1 LFSMNIGIIHM
12 GFFYSGGGEKTV
24 LQQAIHLERIGHEVT
39 VYAPIIQKDIF
50 PELQE
55 KVTCVEL
62 CDETP
67 KKMPLKT
74 AFSLI
79 WSSIK
84 KIKKNINRNQI
95 FITHGQPSAWIG
107 YRIKKEYK
115 VPYIAYLHQVNRFL
129 KPRKIDEQVGH
140 RTNKNLFAL
149 HMLSKNNPIIKEL
162 DNISIKKSSMI
173 ATNSIWIRKQI
184 KNHYDCDAM
193 VCYPGVDVDEFKP
206 KRKKTDP
213 IILTTNRHYPQKRL
227 DYLISCMT
235 RIVKDVP
242 EVKCFIT
249 GKRTHYTKELEILRR
264 KKDLQETVV
273 FTGFLDSHQL
283 VENYQRAATY
293 AFTSPEEDFGLGP
306 IEAAAC
312 GVPSVVWDHAG
323 PRETVVQGVTGFR
336 VEPYSIEKMAER
348 HVELLSDEKT
358 RTGMGK
364 NARKLAKQTFTWERH
379 ANRMNA
385 AIQKILS

>member
-1 LFSMNIGIIHM
+1 
-12 GFFYSGGGEKTV
+12 
-24 LQQAIHLERIGHEVT
+24 
-39 VYAPIIQKDIF
+39 
-50 PELQE
+50 
-55 KVTCVEL
+55 
-62 CDETP
+62 
-67 KKMPLKT
+67 
-74 AFSLI
+74 
-79 WSSIK
+79 
-84 KIKKNINRNQI
+84 
-95 FITHGQPSAWIG
+95 
-107 YRIKKEYK
+107 
-115 VPYIAYLHQVNRFL
+115 
-129 KPRKIDEQVGH
+129 
-140 RTNKNLFAL
+140 
-149 HMLSKNNPIIKEL
+149 MLSKNNPIIKEL

-264 KKDLQETVV
+264 KKGLQETVV
-273 FTGFLDSHQL
+273 FTGFLDSQQL
-283 VENYQRAATY
+283 VENYQRASTY